1 VSFCVPGA
9 VLGTFLIETRIGRR
23 GTMVLSVAGAVV
35 CSLVAIAFLKSNLS
49 VAATL
54 LSIANAFYQTM
65 CMK

>member
-1 VSFCVPGA
+1 
-9 VLGTFLIETRIGRR
+9 
-23 GTMVLSVAGAVV
+23 MVLSVAGAGV